1 MLQDERRPLIPSR
14 NDLKRQEQIRMKQ
27 SGIEEQEISRLK
39 NTTSQRVFYIVVGIV
54 LLLLLIVGIL
64 GANVF
69 HFM

>member
-1 MLQDERRPLIPSR
+1 MYSEIRPPLQSEKELELLER
-14 NDLKRQEQIRMKQ
+14 KHMKQ
-27 SGIEEQEISRLK
+27 SIPGDQEISRLK
-39 NTTSQRVFYIVVGIV
+39 NTTAQRAFYLAVGIV

>member
-39 NTTSQRVFYIVVGIV
+39 NTTAQRVFYLVIGIV
-54 LLLLLIVGIL
+54 LLLLLIVDIL

>member
-1 MLQDERRPLIPSR
+1 MMYDERRPPLPNQ
-14 NDLKRQEQIRMKQ
+14 NDLERQEQQRMRQ

-39 NTTSQRVFYIVVGIV
+39 NTTTQRVFYIVVGIV
-54 LLLLLIVGIL
+54 LLILLIVGIV

>member
-14 NDLKRQEQIRMKQ
+14 NDLKHQEQIRMKH
-27 SGIEEQEISRLK
+27 SGIEEQEISRLR
-39 NTTSQRVFYIVVGIV
+39 NTTAQRVFYIVVGIV

>member
-39 NTTSQRVFYIVVGIV
+39 NTTAQRVFYLVIGFV